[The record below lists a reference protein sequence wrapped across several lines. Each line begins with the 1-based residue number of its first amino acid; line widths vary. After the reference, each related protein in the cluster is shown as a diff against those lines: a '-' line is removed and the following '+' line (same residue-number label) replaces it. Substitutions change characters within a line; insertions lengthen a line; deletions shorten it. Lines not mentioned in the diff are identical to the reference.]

1 MDEEPLIDAFNSA
14 ILTHAVQDGKVN
26 LTEVMV
32 AAAAVLTAYIGQL
45 ALEDRR
51 AEFDKLTRVLTMEMG
66 L

>member
-14 ILTHAVQDGKVN
+14 ILAHAVQDGKVN

-45 ALEDRR
+45 AIEDRR
-51 AEFDKLTRVLTMEMG
+51 AEFDKLTRVLTLG
-66 L
+66 LER

>member
-1 MDEEPLIDAFNSA
+1 MMEEPLIDAFNSA
-14 ILTHAVQDGKVN
+14 ILAHAVKDGKVN

-51 AEFDKLTRVLTMEMG
+51 AEFNKLIRVLTLEMG

>member
-14 ILTHAVQDGKVN
+14 ILTHAVKDGKVN

-51 AEFDKLTRVLTMEMG
+51 AEFNKLVHVMSLEMG

>member
-1 MDEEPLIDAFNSA
+1 MEEPLIDAFNSA
-14 ILTHAVQDGKVN
+14 IFDHAVKDGKVN

-32 AAAAVLTAYIGQL
+32 AAAVVLIAYIGQL

-51 AEFDKLTRVLTMEMG
+51 AEFDKLVRVLSLEMG